1 MSAQRPLA
9 VPLSA
14 PPLGGGVVTGGV
26 VGVGPVVGED
36 AVLVGISEHLALYL
50 ETRVLSFNAGH
61 MNWVYL
67 VSPSTKIFS
76 QGICVRSSMSFAV
89 VQKRWSAPLYCT
101 YAPGVSARSV

>member
-14 PPLGGGVVTGGV
+14 PPPLGGGVVTGGV
-26 VGVGPVVGED
+26 VGVGLTVVGD
-36 AVLVGISEHLALYL
+36 DGVLVGISEHLALYL

-101 YAPGVSARSV
+101 YAPGVSA